1 MHWPPSVVSLSP
13 RVGGLQHNWLHPCAN
28 EWVGGSNLK
37 EWVETVDMK
46 LILQDSTAGRGKMQQ
61 HTATNQKIGR
71 DNSGSSS
78 NKK

>member
-1 MHWPPSVVSLSP
+1 
-13 RVGGLQHNWLHPCAN
+13 
-28 EWVGGSNLK
+28 
-37 EWVETVDMK
+37 MK